1 MICPYLALS
10 LLHLPHN
17 YDLCFE
23 WKLNVDFF
31 VCYVLTAMAIADE
44 PEYMVPSF
52 SSKPAEIKQ
61 GPPDVLS
68 LEDIAWADSCLV
80 KDPDISQIDWN
91 SWNSFGHALNDSL
104 SSETEALVPMKENHP
119 EGFLTD
125 VTPSSQQMGSTQIL
139 GTRASVKRWEVIDVE
154 SSITELADENSED
167 QLGSEQTDFFQS
179 AMNLENEFLP
189 ASNENLEKLGIHK
202 TEEEGFPGFVMEEQ
216 SVGDIFK
223 VWDLGFPAEEG
234 EFIDQLNKALYR
246 SSLQPSSPSV
256 SDDAL
261 LKGLNDI
268 TIDDIISGISDLSLN
283 HLSE

>member
-1 MICPYLALS
+1 MVSITSKALRVAA
-10 LLHLPHN
+10 
-17 YDLCFE
+17 E
-23 WKLNVDFF
+23 
-31 VCYVLTAMAIADE
+31 AMAIADE

-61 GPPDVLS
+61 VPPDVLS